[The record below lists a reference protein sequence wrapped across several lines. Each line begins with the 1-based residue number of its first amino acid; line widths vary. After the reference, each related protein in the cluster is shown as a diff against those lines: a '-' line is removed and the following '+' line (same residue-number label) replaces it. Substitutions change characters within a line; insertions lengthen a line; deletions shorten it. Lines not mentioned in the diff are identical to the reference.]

1 MSTRKKVFDALTLL
15 TALAALAVAVAA
27 LATPGPR
34 GPAGQTGA
42 MGETGEIGPRGPKGP
57 RGRAADTSALESRL
71 ATLERQL
78 NLVQQVQCTTG
89 LESGTTGLESPS
101 SQPDVPSY
109 AGDLDCSDYYPQTD
123 FPTPAGDPNGL
134 DADGDGIACES

>member
-1 MSTRKKVFDALTLL
+1 MSTREKAFDALTLL

-42 MGETGEIGPRGPKGP
+42 VGPLGETGEIGPRGPRGP
-57 RGRAADTSALESRL
+57 RGRAADTSALESRI

-78 NLVQQVQCTTG
+78 NLVQQVQ
-89 LESGTTGLESPS
+89 GTTGLESPS
-101 SQPDVPSY
+101 SQPDLPSY
-109 AGDLDCSDYYPQTD
+109 AGDLDCADYYPETD
-123 FPTPAGDPNGL
+123 FPTPAGDPDGL